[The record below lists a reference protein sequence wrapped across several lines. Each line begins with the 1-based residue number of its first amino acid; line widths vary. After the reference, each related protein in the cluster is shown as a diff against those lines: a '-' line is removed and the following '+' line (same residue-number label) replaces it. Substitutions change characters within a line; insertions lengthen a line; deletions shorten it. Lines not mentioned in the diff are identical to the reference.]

1 MATTADIRA
10 QLSNKDYPEAR
21 SAEARIVCLLLYM
34 ARQTRPDI
42 LASVTRKESRK
53 GALGDWKEGTS
64 LPEGEQ
70 RSGTVLS
77 KDAGDVKLY
86 ESSGSDWAE
95 SLDDRRSTTGYSFHL
110 QKAGLE
116 ISWCTNKQQTAAI
129 STSDAENQAMAA
141 AVQVALHLLKE
152 MGVVNDGPIIIKMDN
167 QS

>member
-77 KDAGDVKLY
+77 KDAGDVNFMNPQVLTGLKVWMIEGQL
-86 ESSGSDWAE
+86 
-95 SLDDRRSTTGYSFHL
+95 LDTAFICRRQG
-110 QKAGLE
+110 
-116 ISWCTNKQQTAAI
+116 
-129 STSDAENQAMAA
+129 
-141 AVQVALHLLKE
+141 
-152 MGVVNDGPIIIKMDN
+152 
-167 QS
+167 